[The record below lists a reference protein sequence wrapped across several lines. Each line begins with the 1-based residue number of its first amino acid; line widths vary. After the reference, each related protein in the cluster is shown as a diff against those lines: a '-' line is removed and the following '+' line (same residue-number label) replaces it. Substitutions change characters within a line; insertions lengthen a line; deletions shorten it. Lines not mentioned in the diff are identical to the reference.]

1 MSTRSRSTASRT
13 APTASCATAW
23 PRCSTSRAI
32 PSRSSSGRRSTRRW
46 RSSPTAARTWPT
58 SSRELFSR
66 WPDVLTLVV
75 FIVVAALVFDFIN
88 GFHDAAN
95 SIATVVSTRVLTP
108 LQAVVWAAFF
118 NFVAAFGFGVQVAT
132 TVGKGVVVPAV
143 VDQWVILAG
152 LAGAIAW
159 DLITWYWGLPTSSSH
174 ALIGGFAGAA
184 VMKAGFGSLVAAGL
198 IKIGVFMILAPLIGL
213 GVGFA
218 LMVLTI
224 NVFKNETPGRVDK
237 IFRRGQ
243 LRSAAAYSLG
253 HGTNDAQKTMGII
266 AVLLFSTGHLGREFY
281 VPFWVV
287 LAAHAAMGLGTMAG
301 GWRIVKTMGMRITK
315 FRPVGGFR
323 AEAAGALT
331 RIGTAVGGIPVS
343 TTQTI
348 SGSIMGVGA
357 IQRFS
362 AVRWGVAGRIIT
374 AWLLT
379 IPASALIAAGTW
391 LLLRL
396 VGPA

>member
-1 MSTRSRSTASRT
+1 M
-13 APTASCATAW
+13 
-23 PRCSTSRAI
+23 
-32 PSRSSSGRRSTRRW
+32 
-46 RSSPTAARTWPT
+46 
-58 SSRELFSR
+58 
-66 WPDVLTLVV
+66 LTTVV
-75 FIVVAALVFDFIN
+75 FIVFIALVFDFIN

-118 NFVAAFGFGVQVAT
+118 NFVAAFGFGVGVAK
-132 TVGKGVVVPAV
+132 TVGKGVIETNV

-152 LAGAIAW
+152 LIGAIVW
-159 DLITWYWGLPTSSSH
+159 DLITWAWGIPTSSSH

-184 VMKAGFGSLVAAGL
+184 VAKAGFGSLIAGGL
-198 IKIGVFMILAPLIGL
+198 VKIGAFMILAPLVGL
-213 GVGFA
+213 VVGFA
-218 LMVLTI
+218 MMVLTL
-224 NVFKNETPGRVDK
+224 NVFRHATPGRVDK

-243 LRSAAAYSLG
+243 LLSAAAYSLG

-266 AVLLFSTGHLGREFY
+266 AVLLFTTGHLGPEFY

-287 LAAHAAMGLGTMAG
+287 LAAHAALALGTMTG

-315 FRPVGGFR
+315 LRPVGGFC
-323 AEAAGALT
+323 AETAGAITLL
-331 RIGTAVGGIPVS
+331 GTAIGGIPVS

-362 AVRWGVAGRIIT
+362 AVRWGVAGRILW
-374 AWLLT
+374 AWILT
-379 IPASALIAAGTW
+379 IPASAIVAAGAW
-391 LLLRL
+391 ALFRLLG
-396 VGPA
+396 V